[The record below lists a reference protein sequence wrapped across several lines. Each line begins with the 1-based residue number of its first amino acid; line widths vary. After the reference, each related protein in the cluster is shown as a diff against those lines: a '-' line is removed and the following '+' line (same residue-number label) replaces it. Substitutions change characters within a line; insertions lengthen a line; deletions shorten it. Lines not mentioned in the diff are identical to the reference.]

1 MSRSGGG
8 MPAVPLAPAG
18 AMLVH
23 GTCVAVDGEGVLL
36 LGPPGAG
43 KSDLALRLIDG
54 GARLIADD
62 QTALSRDG
70 KGGLRAS
77 APPSIAGLLE
87 IRGVG
92 IVAVPNAE
100 AAPLRLAVE
109 LVADEARVE
118 RLPEARHWS
127 CLGVEVPLLVLMP
140 FPASTPAKIRVALRA
155 LASQPLAY

>member
-1 MSRSGGG
+1 MSGESG
-8 MPAVPLAPAG
+8 MAASV
-18 AMLVH
+18 LVH
-23 GTCVAVDGEGVLL
+23 GTCVAVDGAGVLL

-54 GARLIADD
+54 GAQLVADD

-70 KGGLRAS
+70 EGGGIRTA

-92 IVAVPNAE
+92 IVAVPSVAS
-100 AAPLRLAVE
+100 APLRLAVE
-109 LVADEARVE
+109 LVPDEAQIE
-118 RLPEARHWS
+118 RLPAARRWP
-127 CLGVEVPLLVLMP
+127 CLGIDVPLLVLTP
-140 FPASTPAKIRVALRA
+140 FPASTPAKIRAALRA

>member
-1 MSRSGGG
+1 VSG
-8 MPAVPLAPAG
+8 APGVA
-18 AMLVH
+18 AASVLVH
-23 GTCVAVDGEGVLL
+23 GTCIAVDGDGVLL

-54 GARLIADD
+54 GARLVADD

-70 KGGLRAS
+70 DGDGIRAA

-92 IVAVPNAE
+92 IVEVPSVA

-109 LVADEARVE
+109 LVPDEAQVE
-118 RLPEARHWS
+118 RLPEARRWP
-127 CLGVEVPLLVLMP
+127 CLGTDVPLLVLTP
-140 FPASTPAKIRVALRA
+140 FPASTPAKIRAALRA

>member
-1 MSRSGGG
+1 VSG
-8 MPAVPLAPAG
+8 APGVA
-18 AMLVH
+18 AASVLVH

-54 GARLIADD
+54 GARLVADD

-70 KGGLRAS
+70 GEGDGGGIRAA

-92 IVAVPNAE
+92 IVEVPSVA

-109 LVADEARVE
+109 LVPDEAQVE
-118 RLPEARHWS
+118 RLPEARRWP
-127 CLGVEVPLLVLMP
+127 CLGIDVPLLVLTP
-140 FPASTPAKIRVALRA
+140 FPASTPAKIRAALRA